1 MPGRLSPLRTVGCS
15 IRIAARAGGAA
26 TMEPKHFVSIT
37 VSAIYSYFVVAA
49 WLPLYLLLYWLP
61 RP

>member
-1 MPGRLSPLRTVGCS
+1 
-15 IRIAARAGGAA
+15 
-26 TMEPKHFVSIT
+26 MEPEHFVSIT

-61 RP
+61 RR